1 MRIGDWVD
9 RDESPFGS
17 HLFETGG
24 DAMHEQVARKMLDL
38 AYTVISTPRR
48 EEAALRGALDLDMH
62 TAPFDPSTFAQ
73 NKERWLL
80 ADVARRSGEGIVAQA
95 KTAGL
100 RQFQRIDG
108 LCAPA
113 SYRPRCRPTPGSP
126 TFSARQSISQGCME
140 NLPAPRPFPALR
152 PDSLLSARE
161 GCLALHW
168 RRNAA

>member
-1 MRIGDWVD
+1 MGPIFFARTPPGMCIGDWVD

-17 HLFETGG
+17 HLFETGVG
-24 DAMHEQVARKMLDL
+24 AMHEQVARKMLDL
-38 AYTVISTPRR
+38 ACTVISTPRR
-48 EEAALRGALDLDMH
+48 EEAAMRGALDLDMH

-100 RQFQRIDG
+100 PQFQRIDG

-113 SYRPRCRPTPGSP
+113 SCRPRCRPTPGSP
-126 TFSARQSISQGCME
+126 TFSARRSISQGWME
-140 NLPAPRPFPALR
+140 NFSAPPPLPRA
-152 PDSLLSARE
+152 SS
-161 GCLALHW
+161 
-168 RRNAA
+168 